1 MKPAIVFAAAFL
13 VSTGLTTGAKYAMTP
28 APPLPKT
35 AADSLKAAGDS
46 TKKDTSDTSGG
57 QPPAGETPSEL
68 PHTVASPRDTGRS
81 SVASASPPAATAL
94 PLATSPTTAPRGAS
108 PAPSAP
114 RAAELERAVARAIA
128 TETAPKD
135 TATEAAERRVS
146 KVFTSMDPKQAAKV
160 LDHMTDG
167 DIHVILGYVG
177 PRQAAAILAELKPER
192 VAALSK
198 LAMKP
203 NKQ

>member
-1 MKPAIVFAAAFL
+1 MKPAIVFVAAFL
-13 VSTGLTTGAKYAMTP
+13 ASTGLSTGAKYAMTP
-28 APPLPKT
+28 APLPPKP
-35 AADSLKAAGDS
+35 AVDSLKAANDS

-57 QPPAGETPSEL
+57 QPPGGETPSEL
-68 PHTVASPRDTGRS
+68 PHTTPSRVDSGKTA
-81 SVASASPPAATAL
+81 APAAVAPKNTPTSL
-94 PLATSPTTAPRGAS
+94 PPV
-108 PAPSAP
+108 PAPSPKSTA
-114 RAAELERAVARAIA
+114 LEQAVARAIA
-128 TETAPKD
+128 SENAPKD

-146 KVFTSMDPKQAAKV
+146 KVFTAMDPKQAAKV
-160 LDHMTDG
+160 LDHMSDG

-203 NKQ
+203 SKP

>member
-1 MKPAIVFAAAFL
+1 MKPAIIFVAAFL
-13 VSTGLTTGAKYAMTP
+13 ASTGLSTGAKYAMTP
-28 APPLPKT
+28 APLPAKPI
-35 AADSLKAAGDS
+35 ADSLKAADDS
-46 TKKDTSDTSGG
+46 TKKDSSDTSGG
-57 QPPAGETPSEL
+57 QPPGGETPSEL
-68 PHTVASPRDTGRS
+68 PHTAAPHVETGKTAVA
-81 SVASASPPAATAL
+81 
-94 PLATSPTTAPRGAS
+94 PTPG
-108 PAPSAP
+108 APSTTPVSAAP
-114 RAAELERAVARAIA
+114 VTGTPARTAALEQAVARAIA
-128 TETAPKD
+128 SESAPKD

-146 KVFTSMDPKQAAKV
+146 KVFTAMDPKQAAKV

-203 NKQ
+203 SKP

>member
-1 MKPAIVFAAAFL
+1 MKPAIIFAAAFL
-13 VSTGLTTGAKYAMTP
+13 ASTGLSTGAKYAMTP

-35 AADSLKAAGDS
+35 GPDSLKAANDS
-46 TKKDTSDTSGG
+46 SKKDTSDASGG
-57 QPPAGETPSEL
+57 QPPGGETPSEL
-68 PHTVASPRDTGRS
+68 PHAAGTRADTGKA
-81 SVASASPPAATAL
+81 SVAPATA
-94 PLATSPTTAPRGAS
+94 PATAPAPVGA
-108 PAPSAP
+108 APTAGRASA
-114 RAAELERAVARAIA
+114 LEQAVARAIA

-146 KVFTSMDPKQAAKV
+146 KVFTSMDPQQAAKV

-203 NKQ
+203 RKP